1 MNPYE
6 GKQKHPGFALQ
17 TKEGHWIAYAHGWFT
32 AEDAFYA
39 HIFTSIQEAESNL
52 LDMQE
57 DFKGGIHARV
67 VVAWEPACG
76 KLRHEVRVLKDAN
89 KISPDNLME
98 VWLKLEGIKADA
110 EEVAS
115 LLRLDNPEDGEDT

>member
-17 TKEGHWIAYAHGWFT
+17 TEEGYWIAYAHGWFT

-39 HIFTSIQEAESNL
+39 HIFSSVQEAESNL
-52 LDMQE
+52 LDMQR
-57 DFKGGIHARV
+57 DFMGGLKCCVI
-67 VVAWEPACG
+67 VAWEPACG
-76 KLRHEVRVLKDAN
+76 KLRHEVKALKDAN

-98 VWLKLEGIKADA
+98 VWLKLEGIKTDM

-115 LLRLDNPEDGEDT
+115 LLHIDEFEDGKDT